1 MIKNIIKN
9 LKGEDKDL
17 KSLNELYKEENIIK
31 LV

>member
-9 LKGEDKDL
+9 LNGEDKDL